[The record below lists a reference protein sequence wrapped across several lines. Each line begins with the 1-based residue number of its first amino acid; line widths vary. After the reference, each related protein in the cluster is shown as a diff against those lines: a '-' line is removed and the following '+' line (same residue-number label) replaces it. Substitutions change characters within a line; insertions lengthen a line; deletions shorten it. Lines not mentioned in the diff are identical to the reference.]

1 MLFKVPA
8 EVLMGCTKFVRMRI
22 STQHNLPSALCN
34 HRENMLHIPKDRNY
48 LTDSIKYGLIS
59 NKFPQ
64 RSRNV
69 FNVFLLLLAII
80 FSPYG

>member
-8 EVLMGCTKFVRMRI
+8 EVLMGYTKYIRMGI
-22 STQHNLPSALCN
+22 NAQYNLPSASYN
-34 HRENMLHIPKDRNY
+34 HREKMLHIPKNKNY

-59 NKFPQ
+59 DQFPQ

-69 FNVFLLLLAII
+69 FNIFLLLLAII
-80 FSPYG
+80 FSPYA